1 MKKKIN
7 DFDEE
12 RFFDLRSD
20 VYFKSFFSDARML
33 AMFLSVLWKENVN
46 PQDITYNNSES
57 TSTSKKKI
65 TYDILA
71 SIKLHDNIKDIRLN
85 LEMQNEHYAYL
96 GSRMDYY
103 SARSYSEALEA
114 KENYSTAKSDSI
126 WFLGFNN
133 IKDYTDEKDVW
144 YEEIYSRTSRGI
156 ILNKNKCIRLIFLK
170 NKDKCS
176 IIELEE
182 FFKLFDNLKKNELPN
197 FSNTFAKE
205 ATEMLKKLNKNDA
218 LRHEAFSRELFIKDH
233 NSQME
238 EKLNEGIKI
247 GEAKGMAEGLAKG
260 EAKGIAEG
268 LVKGEAKGKVENTIE
283 VVKRMHLMRI
293 SNDIIAE
300 ATNTSLEEIEKII
313 NE

>member
-1 MKKKIN
+1 
-7 DFDEE
+7 
-12 RFFDLRSD
+12 
-20 VYFKSFFSDARML
+20 
-33 AMFLSVLWKENVN
+33 
-46 PQDITYNNSES
+46 
-57 TSTSKKKI
+57 
-65 TYDILA
+65 
-71 SIKLHDNIKDIRLN
+71 
-85 LEMQNEHYAYL
+85 MQNEHYAYL

-260 EAKGIAEG
+260 KAEG
-268 LVKGEAKGKVENTIE
+268 LAKGKVENTIE